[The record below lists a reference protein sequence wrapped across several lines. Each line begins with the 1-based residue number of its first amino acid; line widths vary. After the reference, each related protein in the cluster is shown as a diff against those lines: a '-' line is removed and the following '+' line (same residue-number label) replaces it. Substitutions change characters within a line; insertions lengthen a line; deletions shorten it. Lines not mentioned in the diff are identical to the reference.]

1 MQCKARVAIENE
13 RRTFGDPRYNFYLE
27 FRCPY
32 TIEDDSPSTNSRCK
46 RCDEKRETCREQWSR
61 KFEHGNIDEELPP
74 KSHIFGSEWFNEAL
88 KKYGLPT
95 NRDIHIAMEHQARAR
110 KGKTAAAASK
120 EEDQVTKDVVDNVVE
135 DLTKLTVKEKK
146 ETKKRTTKA
155 STTTTTTPAEQS
167 TEQHAETKPKKGRK
181 KKEDPP
187 VLTPISDVAPFKDI
201 HVDNSSTNI
210 QYKEQ
215 PNSTPST
222 YDNIEVVEVHL
233 FNHSGKKYYRD
244 YRKNKLY
251 EYKKESVGKYVG
263 RWNSETETLE
273 KTIADSDCE

>member
-13 RRTFGDPRYNFYLE
+13 RKTFGDPRYNFYLE

-32 TIEDDSPSTNSRCK
+32 MIEEDSTSTNNRCK
-46 RCDEKRETCREQWSR
+46 RCDEKRESCREQWSR

-74 KSHIFGSEWFNEAL
+74 KSHIYGSKWFDEAL
-88 KKYGLPT
+88 KKYGLPS

-110 KGKTAAAASK
+110 KTKAATAAAK
-120 EEDQVTKDVVDNVVE
+120 EDDNITKDQVDNVI
-135 DLTKLTVKEKK
+135 DDFTKLTVKEKK
-146 ETKKRTTKA
+146 EPKKRTKAATAQTTEELKEPTKA
-155 STTTTTTPAEQS
+155 KRT
-167 TEQHAETKPKKGRK
+167 RK
-181 KKEDPP
+181 KKDETP
-187 VLTPISDVAPFKDI
+187 VSTSTSTTSIISDIPPFKD
-201 HVDNSSTNI
+201 VELVNTSADI

-251 EYKKESVGKYVG
+251 EYKKDSVGKYVG

>member
-1 MQCKARVAIENE
+1 MQCKARIAIENE
-13 RRTFGDPRYNFYLE
+13 RKTFGDPRYNFYLE

-32 TIEDDSPSTNSRCK
+32 TIEENSTSTNSRCK
-46 RCDEKRETCREQWSR
+46 RCKEKRETCREQWSR

-88 KKYGLPT
+88 KKYGLPS

-110 KGKTAAAASK
+110 KTKAATADAK
-120 EEDQVTKDVVDNVVE
+120 KDDNITKDQVNSVIE
-135 DLTKLTVKEKK
+135 DFTKLAVKDKK
-146 ETKKRTTKA
+146 EPKKRTKA
-155 STTTTTTPAEQS
+155 ANTTTEQPTKQP
-167 TEQHAETKPKKGRK
+167 TEQPTKPKRTRK
-181 KKEDPP
+181 KKGETTEDI
-187 VLTPISDVAPFKDI
+187 TTITPFKDI
-201 HVDNSSTNI
+201 ELDKTQTSI

-222 YDNIEVVEVHL
+222 YDNIEVVEVYL

-251 EYKKESVGKYVG
+251 EYKKDSVGKYVG

>member
-1 MQCKARVAIENE
+1 MQCKARIAIENE
-13 RRTFGDPRYNFYLE
+13 RKTFGDPRYNFYLE

-32 TIEDDSPSTNSRCK
+32 TIEENSTSTKSRCK
-46 RCDEKRETCREQWSR
+46 RCEEKRETCREQWSR

-88 KKYGLPT
+88 KKYGLPS

-110 KGKTAAAASK
+110 KTKAATAAAK
-120 EEDQVTKDVVDNVVE
+120 EDDNITKDQVDNVIE
-135 DLTKLTVKEKK
+135 DFTKLTVKEKK
-146 ETKKRTTKA
+146 EPKKRTTKA
-155 STTTTTTPAEQS
+155 TTNQTSEELKEP
-167 TEQHAETKPKKGRK
+167 TKAKRTRK
-181 KKEDPP
+181 KKDETTTD
-187 VLTPISDVAPFKDI
+187 TTTITPFKD
-201 HVDNSSTNI
+201 VVLDNTPANI
-210 QYKEQ
+210 QYKEEQ
-215 PNSTPST
+215 NSTPST

-251 EYKKESVGKYVG
+251 EYKKDSVGKYVG